1 MDPRLDLIR
10 HYRWLR
16 RYGLNDSHSG
26 NISLRSA
33 DAYWI
38 SPSGACADTLEAEQL
53 LRCRLDAE
61 PAAGASLDAP
71 LHRLV
76 YVKNPNAGAVLH
88 SHGAYSVAVTLSG
101 EDFVPLDFE
110 GQYYFPESRY
120 WISPT
125 RITWP
130 MRPNGYPMP
139 WPNFRWPWCAAT
151 AYTPV
156 RLTLIWPISGPVLSS
171 CRQKPACSPGWREQ
185 FEFTAAPLAP
195 SPSGGCCKRF

>member
-26 NISLRSA
+26 NISLRSG

-61 PAAGASLDAP
+61 PVSGASLDAP

-76 YVKNPNAGAVLH
+76 YVKNPTAGAVLH

-101 EDFVPLDFE
+101 QDFVPLDFE
-110 GQYYFPESRY
+110 GQYYFP
-120 WISPT
+120 
-125 RITWP
+125 RIP
-130 MRPNGYPMP
+130 VVDIAYPDYLANAP
-139 WPNFRWPWCAAT
+139 ERVADVLAEFPLAVVRGDGVYACAADLNL
-151 AYTPV
+151 AYKWTC
-156 RLTLIWPISGPVLSS
+156 SFELSA
-171 CRQKPACSPGWREQ
+171 KTWL
-185 FEFTAAPLAP
+185 LAKQA
-195 SPSGGCCKRF
+195 GTV